1 MIKPLI
7 GILVIL
13 AISSA
18 IALAGSQSSIEA
30 EGLPLFL
37 ICASVG
43 FILHWVIFVP
53 SFIFQTEH
61 YFDLT
66 GSISY
71 ISTIVVA
78 YVFHPNMDTR
88 SLVVC
93 ALIAIWAI
101 RLGSFLFLRV
111 KRDGKDRRFDE
122 IKTKFFRY
130 LFTWTLGGAWV
141 FITMAAGLAV
151 ITSANQVALDG
162 FFYAGVVL
170 WILGFAIEVVADSQK
185 SKFRKNSQ
193 NKGKFITVG
202 LWSIS
207 RHPNYFGE
215 IMLWLGIAMVAL
227 PTLVGWQYVTLI
239 SPIFVALLLIK
250 VSGVKLLE
258 ESGMKRWGN
267 DPAYKNYVASTPS
280 LVPFIG
286 GRKNT
291 E

>member
-13 AISSA
+13 IISCT
-18 IALAGSQSSIEA
+18 IALAGAQGSIEA
-30 EGLPLFL
+30 NGLPLFL

-43 FILHWVIFVP
+43 FILHWVLFVP
-53 SFIFQTEH
+53 SFIAQTEH

-66 GSISY
+66 GSMSY
-71 ISTIVVA
+71 VSTIIVA
-78 YVFHPNMDTR
+78 YLFHPNMDAR

-111 KRDGKDRRFDE
+111 KKDGKDRRFDE
-122 IKTKFFRY
+122 VKTKFFRY
-130 LFTWTLGGAWV
+130 MFTWTLGGAWV

-151 ITSANQVALDG
+151 ITSSNQVALDG
-162 FFYAGVVL
+162 FFYAGVAL
-170 WILGFAIEVVADSQK
+170 WVLGFGIEVIADRQK
-185 SKFRKNSQ
+185 AKFRRISE
-193 NKGKFITVG
+193 NKGKFITEG

-215 IMLWLGIAMVAL
+215 IVLWLGIAVVAL

-239 SPIFVALLLIK
+239 SPIFVAFLLIK

-258 ESGMKRWGN
+258 ISGMERWGD
-267 DPAYKNYVASTPS
+267 DPAYINYVASTPS
-280 LVPFIG
+280 LVPFSG
-286 GRKNT
+286 GSKNT
-291 E
+291 Q

>member
-7 GILVIL
+7 GILATL
-13 AISSA
+13 AISCG
-18 IALAGSQSSIEA
+18 IALAGSQGSIEA
-30 EGLPLFL
+30 NGLPLFL

-43 FILHWVIFVP
+43 FILHWIIFVP
-53 SFIFQTEH
+53 SFIAQTEH

-71 ISTIVVA
+71 ISTIIVA
-78 YVFHPNMDTR
+78 YLFHPDLDSR

-101 RLGSFLFLRV
+101 RLGSFLFQRV

-130 LFTWTLGGAWV
+130 MFTWTLGGGRV
-141 FITMAAGLAV
+141 INKMTAGLAV

-162 FFYAGVVL
+162 FFYVGLAL
-170 WILGFAIEVVADSQK
+170 WILGFGIEVAADRQK
-185 SKFRKNSQ
+185 TKFRRKAE
-193 NKGKFITVG
+193 NKEKFISEG
-202 LWSIS
+202 LWSLS

-215 IMLWLGIAMVAL
+215 IVLWLGIAVIAV

-239 SPIFVALLLIK
+239 SPIFVTFLLIK

-258 ESGMKRWGN
+258 KSGMQRWGD
-267 DPAYKNYVASTPS
+267 DPAYRNYVASTPS
-280 LVPFIG
+280 LVPFSRGNKI
-286 GRKNT
+286 T
-291 E
+291 Q

>member
-7 GILVIL
+7 GILATL
-13 AISSA
+13 AISCG
-18 IALAGSQSSIEA
+18 IALAGSQGSIEA
-30 EGLPLFL
+30 NGLPLFL

-43 FILHWVIFVP
+43 FILHWIIFVP
-53 SFIFQTEH
+53 SFIAQTEH

-71 ISTIVVA
+71 ISTIIVA
-78 YVFHPNMDTR
+78 YLFHPDLDSR

-101 RLGSFLFLRV
+101 RLGSFLFQRV

-130 LFTWTLGGAWV
+130 MFTWTLGGAWV

-162 FFYAGVVL
+162 FFYVGLAL
-170 WILGFAIEVVADSQK
+170 WILGFGIEVAADRQK
-185 SKFRKNSQ
+185 TKFRRKAE
-193 NKGKFITVG
+193 NKEKFISEG
-202 LWSIS
+202 LWSLS

-215 IMLWLGIAMVAL
+215 IVLWLGIAVIAV

-239 SPIFVALLLIK
+239 SPIFVTFLLIK

-258 ESGMKRWGN
+258 KRGMQRWGD
-267 DPAYKNYVASTPS
+267 DPAYRNYVASTPS
-280 LVPFIG
+280 LVPFSRGNKI
-286 GRKNT
+286 T
-291 E
+291 Q